1 MKNIIKISLIFLLIS
16 SVSCKKEDP
25 FLISAEGIGNLK
37 KTSTVAELDQI
48 FANDSVVK
56 HIAGDEFLGT
66 ANEIEI
72 YDKQGNQLLI
82 LEATEEFDSTA
93 TIKTVR
99 VVDPR
104 FKTTK
109 GFNPNSV
116 FKDIKENYKISRI
129 TNTLSV
135 AMISIDEIN
144 AYVAINKKELPK
156 ELLFDTK
163 SKIEAVQIPDEAK
176 IKYFFLDWEN

>member
-1 MKNIIKISLIFLLIS
+1 M
-16 SVSCKKEDP
+16 
-25 FLISAEGIGNLK
+25 
-37 KTSTVAELDQI
+37 
-48 FANDSVVK
+48 
-56 HIAGDEFLGT
+56 
-66 ANEIEI
+66 
-72 YDKQGNQLLI
+72 
-82 LEATEEFDSTA
+82 
-93 TIKTVR
+93 
-99 VVDPR
+99 VDPR
-104 FKTTK
+104 FKTEK
-109 GFNPNSV
+109 GFNSKGV
-116 FKDIKENYKISRI
+116 FKDLKDNYTISRI